1 MNFLILVREP
11 RGLCLSGMPMNTSEG
26 RSDLCES
33 WKLNLGILG
42 LAQLEAMVMYSISIS
57 FWASHTLLNKSWN

>member
-1 MNFLILVREP
+1 MNVLILVREP

-42 LAQLEAMVMYSISIS
+42 LAQLEAMGNGDVFHQHQFLGIAY
-57 FWASHTLLNKSWN
+57 ASE